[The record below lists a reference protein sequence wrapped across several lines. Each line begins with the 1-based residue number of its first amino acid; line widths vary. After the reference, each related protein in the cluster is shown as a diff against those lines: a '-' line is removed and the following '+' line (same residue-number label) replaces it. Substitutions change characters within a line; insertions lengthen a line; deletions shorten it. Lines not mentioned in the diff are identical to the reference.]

1 MMAPTI
7 NQVSLVGVCSGWQ
20 GGTLPMLKIVDDY
33 HHVQDDQDD
42 DDDDK
47 LPEGIEL
54 NKTVAKEKFY
64 NAASCSPI
72 ISTYQTLCHFYVSAV
87 FTFSSEIK

>member
-1 MMAPTI
+1 
-7 NQVSLVGVCSGWQ
+7 
-20 GGTLPMLKIVDDY
+20 MLKIVDDY
-33 HHVQDDQDD
+33 HHVQDNQDDDD